1 MARRLRPPSRSKQ
14 LADISDDTVI
24 ETDIPARLDR
34 LPWGNF
40 HWLIAVSLGVT
51 WIFNG
56 IEVSLASTLSPT
68 IKLSM
73 NLEDWQVGYAHA
85 AYVGGLVIGALFF
98 GWLTDRLGRKRLF
111 FTTLLIYLFFTA
123 LTGLSQGPRSLALFR
138 FLTGVGIG
146 GEYAAINS
154 TIQELI
160 PAKFRGRT
168 DLLISGTFWIGG
180 AIGAL
185 GSTVLLTG
193 GIVDP
198 KLGWRVAF
206 LIGAILAIIVLRVR
220 RTIPESPR
228 WLITHNRVEEAKAV
242 VSNIERNFRG
252 QFDATERLPH
262 VHVVG
267 RRRTPLLEVV
277 RTVFVTYPKRALVS
291 FSLMAAQ
298 ALVYNAVYHTYTL
311 ELNDIKYFGI
321 SAGAVGWYL
330 LFFAAG
336 NFLGP
341 LMLGR
346 LFDTFGRKRMIAATY
361 LISGVL
367 IAITG
372 YLFMSGI
379 LTALTQSLAWM
390 VTFFFA
396 SAAASAAY
404 LTAGEIFPLEIRA
417 LAIAFFF
424 AVGTSVAV
432 ATPWIFANL
441 IQGGRASVYLGY
453 LALST
458 VMIAA
463 AFIELLWGVK
473 AERIPLEEI
482 ARPLTF
488 VD

>member
-1 MARRLRPPSRSKQ
+1 M
-14 LADISDDTVI
+14 
-24 ETDIPARLDR
+24 
-34 LPWGNF
+34 
-40 HWLIAVSLGVT
+40 
-51 WIFNG
+51 
-56 IEVSLASTLSPT
+56 
-68 IKLSM
+68 
-73 NLEDWQVGYAHA
+73 
-85 AYVGGLVIGALFF
+85 
-98 GWLTDRLGRKRLF
+98 
-111 FTTLLIYLFFTA
+111 
-123 LTGLSQGPRSLALFR
+123 
-138 FLTGVGIG
+138 
-146 GEYAAINS
+146 
-154 TIQELI
+154 
-160 PAKFRGRT
+160 
-168 DLLISGTFWIGG
+168 
-180 AIGAL
+180 
-185 GSTVLLTG
+185 
-193 GIVDP
+193 
-198 KLGWRVAF
+198 
-206 LIGAILAIIVLRVR
+206 
-220 RTIPESPR
+220 
-228 WLITHNRVEEAKAV
+228 
-242 VSNIERNFRG
+242 
-252 QFDATERLPH
+252 
-262 VHVVG
+262 
-267 RRRTPLLEVV
+267 V